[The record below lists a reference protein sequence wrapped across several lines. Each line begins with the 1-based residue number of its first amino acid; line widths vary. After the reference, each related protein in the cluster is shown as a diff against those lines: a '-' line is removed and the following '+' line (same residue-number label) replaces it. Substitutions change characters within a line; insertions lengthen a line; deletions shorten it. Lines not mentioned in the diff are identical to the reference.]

1 MTNRHKKRCST
12 LLIIREMQ
20 VKTII
25 MYYFT
30 LVRMASIKSLQIK
43 NAGEG
48 VEKREPSY
56 TVGRNVNWYSLWY
69 ILCRTVWRLLKKLK
83 IELPWVHAKSFQSC
97 SMLCNPVDCSPSGS
111 SIYGILQTR
120 ILEWVAMPSSRETSQ
135 PRDQTPHLLCL
146 LHGSQVL
153 YH

>member
-1 MTNRHKKRCST
+1 MKRCST
-12 LLIIREMQ
+12 SLIIREMHI
-20 VKTII
+20 KTTMRYI
-25 MYYFT
+25 T
-30 LVRMASIKSLQIK
+30 SHQSEWPSSISLQRI

-48 VEKREPSY
+48 VKKAESSY